1 MNLVK
6 NSKMTPHK
14 MKLVETT
21 LQPSHG
27 SSSSLHPIRCT
38 KPPFFCS
45 IFTMEE
51 GPVPCARQPDLVLP
65 GTVQQKPSPRIQS
78 SETPAP
84 ESVHHR
90 ARHTLQ
96 HKSELLEELQPG
108 LKRGKNAV
116 DTALGF
122 AEVPPSPASKNR

>member
-51 GPVPCARQPDLVLP
+51 GPVPCARQPDLCTP
-65 GTVQQKPSPRIQS
+65 RNCPAEAQPSNPK
-78 SETPAP
+78 
-84 ESVHHR
+84 
-90 ARHTLQ
+90 L
-96 HKSELLEELQPG
+96 
-108 LKRGKNAV
+108 
-116 DTALGF
+116 
-122 AEVPPSPASKNR
+122 